1 MAIMFSEKEYLKEE
15 MEDLRE
21 KLNQA
26 ISKGENKIKI
36 LYLSQKL
43 DKLLDIYYKHFM
55 NKKEKKL

>member
-1 MAIMFSEKEYLKEE
+1 MFSEKEYLKEE

>member
-1 MAIMFSEKEYLKEE
+1 MAMMLSEKEYLKEE

-26 ISKGENKIKI
+26 IAKGENKMRI